1 MAVSRGSLPIVLGG
15 TLLFG
20 TLTFLLGLVV
30 GVNLNVPAAPEVR
43 AAPAQEASSPAA
55 QPAQPVPAQGG
66 ASSGDTP
73 PAVAEAPA
81 KTGAAELAA
90 EASAIVPVPA
100 IAPVKVKGFGFGAPP
115 SSEPASAL
123 RGKLLRQAGDPLPP
137 ADAKDAPPKDA
148 PKDAP
153 KDPPGP
159 PLVYSVAVGR
169 FLVEAN
175 AGRLYAEA
183 AAKGYQPMIV
193 VPDPPDPAGW
203 MTVTLGPQAD
213 AASAG
218 RLAEDAAAR
227 GFETWVVSWLA
238 P

>member
-1 MAVSRGSLPIVLGG
+1 M
-15 TLLFG
+15 
-20 TLTFLLGLVV
+20 
-30 GVNLNVPAAPEVR
+30 
-43 AAPAQEASSPAA
+43 
-55 QPAQPVPAQGG
+55 
-66 ASSGDTP
+66 
-73 PAVAEAPA
+73 
-81 KTGAAELAA
+81 
-90 EASAIVPVPA
+90 
-100 IAPVKVKGFGFGAPP
+100 KVKGFGFGAPP

>member
-1 MAVSRGSLPIVLGG
+1 MAVPRGSLPIVLGG

-30 GVNLNVPAAPEVR
+30 GVNMNAPVPAAAVAEV
-43 AAPAQEASSPAA
+43 ASAQEAPPPA
-55 QPAQPVPAQGG
+55 AQPVPAQGG
-66 ASSGDTP
+66 ASGGDAPPTTP
-73 PAVAEAPA
+73 APAETPA
-81 KTGAAELAA
+81 KTGAAEPAA
-90 EASAIVPVPA
+90 EAPAIV
-100 IAPVKVKGFGFGAPP
+100 PVKVKGFGFGAPP
-115 SSEPASAL
+115 SSEPASVL
-123 RGKLLRQAGDPLPP
+123 RGKLLRQAGAPPPP
-137 ADAKDAPPKDA
+137 ADAKDTPPKDA
-148 PKDAP
+148 PPKDAP

-203 MTVTLGPQAD
+203 MTVTLGPQVD
-213 AASAG
+213 AATAG

-227 GFETWVVSWLA
+227 GFETWLVSWLA